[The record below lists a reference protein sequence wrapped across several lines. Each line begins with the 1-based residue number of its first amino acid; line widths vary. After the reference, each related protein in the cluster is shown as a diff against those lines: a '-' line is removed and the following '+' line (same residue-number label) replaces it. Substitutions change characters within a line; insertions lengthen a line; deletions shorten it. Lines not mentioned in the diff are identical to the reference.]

1 MSKGAAVALF
11 KDIYTDE
18 AEVDEK
24 ITAIQEVIN
33 LETQNSVTKADL
45 VEVLRWLMEEY
56 I

>member
-1 MSKGAAVALF
+1 MSKGAAVAIV

-24 ITAIQEVIN
+24 ITAIQEVISM
-33 LETQNSVTKADL
+33 ETKNSVTKADL
-45 VEVLRWLMEEY
+45 VEALRWLLEEY

>member
-1 MSKGAAVALF
+1 MSKGAAVAIF
-11 KDIYTDE
+11 KDIYTDA

-24 ITAIQEVIN
+24 ITTIQEVISM
-33 LETQNSVTKADL
+33 ETQNSVTKTDL

>member
-1 MSKGAAVALF
+1 MSKGTAVAIF

-24 ITAIQEVIN
+24 ITAIQEVISM
-33 LETQNSVTKADL
+33 ETKNSVTKADL
-45 VEVLRWLMEEY
+45 VEALRWLLEEY